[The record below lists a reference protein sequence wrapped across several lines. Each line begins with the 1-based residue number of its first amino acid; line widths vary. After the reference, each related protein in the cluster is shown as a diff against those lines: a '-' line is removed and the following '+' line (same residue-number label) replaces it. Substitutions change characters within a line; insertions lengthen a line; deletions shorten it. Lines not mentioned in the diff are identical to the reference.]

1 MLALMADDLEPD
13 DLDRRIERARKRMDT
28 ARSDLMGGIREA
40 LERKRS
46 PTRIGR
52 YAHWSP
58 EYIKKIRDREADN
71 VADDS

>member
-1 MLALMADDLEPD
+1 
-13 DLDRRIERARKRMDT
+13 MDT

-58 EYIKKIRDREADN
+58 EYIKKIRDREADSA
-71 VADDS
+71 ADDS